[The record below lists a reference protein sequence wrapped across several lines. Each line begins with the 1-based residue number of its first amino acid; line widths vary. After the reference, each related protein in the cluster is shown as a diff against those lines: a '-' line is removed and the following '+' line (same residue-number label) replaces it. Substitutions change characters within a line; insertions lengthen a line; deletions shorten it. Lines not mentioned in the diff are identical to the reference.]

1 MSNRKDMAIL
11 KVFRDHLA
19 KALLDG
25 KGFVPREL
33 VELNQYFRRNGPINF
48 EFKKEGSLIIG
59 ISTNFR
65 YGSIVSSGRDAEELD
80 KNIKDAILTAFDVP
94 SSYAK
99 EASVIN
105 VNKQASEKKSY
116 ALA

>member
-1 MSNRKDMAIL
+1 MAFL
-11 KVFRDHLA
+11 KIVTDSIA

-25 KGFVPREL
+25 KGSVPREL
-33 VELNQYFRRNGPINF
+33 LELNQYFRRNDPINF
-48 EFKKEGSLIIG
+48 EFKKEGGLIIG
-59 ISTNFR
+59 VSTNFR
-65 YGSIVSSGRDAEELD
+65 FGSIVSTGKNPAELD

-99 EASVIN
+99 EANVIN
-105 VNKQASEKKSY
+105 VGANVAEKKSY